1 MQNIHQIHHS
11 MFTKTWKK
19 VMGKGFM
26 QTPTKKIQLNSQMIK
41 ISFQNCRKVSH
52 YVWHIWGAS
61 PPHCI
66 LLPFVFRV
74 IGLCR
79 PPRSQWLH
87 EYIKLIDERFIR
99 LMGSAGA
106 EKHPPTKQDLKYKQN
121 NKVARRQ
128 LHQQFDMNNFPDV
141 GETV

>member
-1 MQNIHQIHHS
+1 MGHDNCLKVTRLGCIATSLH
-11 MFTKTWKK
+11 FTIICL
-19 VMGKGFM
+19 
-26 QTPTKKIQLNSQMIK
+26 P
-41 ISFQNCRKVSH
+41 SH
-52 YVWHIWGAS
+52 PSLPSS
-61 PPHCI
+61 PPATAA
-66 LLPFVFRV
+66 PRV
-74 IGLCR
+74 
-79 PPRSQWLH
+79 
-87 EYIKLIDERFIR
+87 YIKLIDERFIR